1 MLKLLR
7 SMSNRCRQGGALWLT
22 ALFGVALLTGCE
34 QAAQPQA
41 GEETPPAQTAEA
53 APPEP
58 AAKPCALTVGWDPWE
73 PYSYETLNGE
83 LAGLDIELMRVI
95 ADRAACTVRFKQG
108 KWRDL
113 LAALRVGQVDVLMAA
128 TPLPER
134 REFAW
139 FSKPY
144 RSELFV
150 QLVRSEDAEGMA
162 DKSVAQML
170 EAGKTIGL
178 TDGYFYGE
186 TVHDLLADDA
196 NRDQFLMAAVPELNF
211 RRLVDGQVD
220 VVVGDPFVAI
230 AILRR
235 TGNSTAV
242 KRLDGDV
249 LSGPVS
255 LMLSRSSVSEDD
267 VDRLDAAL
275 EAAKVAGDIDAILAR
290 YSGDA
295 S

>member
-1 MLKLLR
+1 MLKLLQ
-7 SMSNRCRQGGALWLT
+7 SMSTRCRQGGALWLT
-22 ALFGVALLTGCE
+22 ALFGLALLAGCE

-41 GEETPPAQTAEA
+41 SDNAPPAQAAEA
-53 APPEP
+53 APAAP

-95 ADRAACTVRFKQG
+95 AKRADCTVRFKQG

-113 LAALRVGQVDVLMAA
+113 LAALRIGQVDVLMAA

-150 QLVRSEDAEGMA
+150 QLVRSEDAEDMA
-162 DKSVAQML
+162 GNTVAQML

-186 TVHDLLADDA
+186 TVHDLLADDD
-196 NRDQFLMAAVPELNF
+196 NREQFLMAAVPELNF

-242 KRLDGDV
+242 TRLEGDV
-249 LSGPVS
+249 VSGPVS
-255 LMLSRSSVSEDD
+255 LMLSRSSVSEAD
-267 VDRLDAAL
+267 VERLDAAL
-275 EAAKVAGDIDAILAR
+275 DAAKAAGEIDAILAR
-290 YSGDA
+290 YSGEA
-295 S
+295 T